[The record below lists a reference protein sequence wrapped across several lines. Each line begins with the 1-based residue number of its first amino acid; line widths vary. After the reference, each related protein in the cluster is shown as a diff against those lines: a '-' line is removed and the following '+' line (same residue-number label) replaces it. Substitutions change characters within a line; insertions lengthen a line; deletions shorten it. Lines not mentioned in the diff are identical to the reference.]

1 MPPSQSQ
8 EFDEYHKGSQILISI
23 CRCLGRKI
31 SLSQTPWLYDHVL
44 GGAISDHKPFFVKH
58 LSGIL
63 VVIIVINVTELQKRA
78 IFVSQNPARTLN
90 SWEVMVHSCS
100 CYHLFSLMNSL

>member
-23 CRCLGRKI
+23 CRCLERKI

-63 VVIIVINVTELQKRA
+63 VVIIVINVTA

-90 SWEVMVHSCS
+90 SWEVMVQSCS
-100 CYHLFSLMNSL
+100 CYHLFSLMSSL